1 MLTLKSHENK
11 KPIIAIKNKS
21 NKKTGEVFLLPKV
34 NKEIDGFEELEL
46 DDDHSF
52 QILPDQ
58 NKERDCLYVAGQA
71 GSGKSFFCKQYLK
84 EYIKLF
90 PKNPIFLFSY
100 LDEDDTIDEIKV
112 IQRID
117 IYDKEFLNEELDPK
131 DFKNSLIIL
140 DDMDCVEDKK
150 IKNKVLAFFKK
161 LLQIGRRFHTTVI
174 WACHEIVAGY
184 ETKCILGESHSI
196 TFFPKTIGTKK
207 MKYVCDS
214 YLGMDKEEIEKIKRL
229 DSRAVTVLKTYPKVV
244 VSEKEIFI
252 I

>member
-1 MLTLKSHENK
+1 M
-11 KPIIAIKNKS
+11 
-21 NKKTGEVFLLPKV
+21 FLLPKV

-58 NKERDCLYVAGQA
+58 NKERDCLYVAGA
-71 GSGKSFFCKQYLK
+71 SGSGKSFFCKQYLK

-100 LDEDDTIDEIKV
+100 LDEDDTIDEIKA

-150 IKNKVLAFFKK
+150 IKNKVLLFFKQ

-207 MKYVCDS
+207 N
-214 YLGMDKEEIEKIKRL
+214 EICL
-229 DSRAVTVLKTYPKVV
+229 
-244 VSEKEIFI
+244 
-252 I
+252 

>member
-11 KPIIAIKNKS
+11 KPIIAIKSKS

-58 NKERDCLYVAGQA
+58 NKERDCLYVAGA
-71 GSGKSFFCKQYLK
+71 SGSGKFYFCKSYLK

-90 PKNPIFLFSY
+90 AKNPIFLFSY
-100 LDEDDTIDEIKV
+100 LDEDDTIDEIKA

-150 IKNKVLAFFKK
+150 L
-161 LLQIGRRFHTTVI
+161 
-174 WACHEIVAGY
+174 
-184 ETKCILGESHSI
+184 
-196 TFFPKTIGTKK
+196 
-207 MKYVCDS
+207 
-214 YLGMDKEEIEKIKRL
+214 KIKFYYFL
-229 DSRAVTVLKTYPKVV
+229 NNYYKLEDD
-244 VSEKEIFI
+244 FI
-252 I
+252 QQLFGHVMK

>member
-58 NKERDCLYVAGQA
+58 NKERDCLYVAGA
-71 GSGKSFFCKQYLK
+71 SGS
-84 EYIKLF
+84 
-90 PKNPIFLFSY
+90 
-100 LDEDDTIDEIKV
+100 DEDDTIDEIKV
-112 IQRID
+112 IQRVD

-174 WACHEIVAGY
+174 WACHEIVAGA
-184 ETKCILGESHSI
+184 
-196 TFFPKTIGTKK
+196 KK

-214 YLGMDKEEIEKIKRL
+214 YLGMSKEKIEKIKRL
-229 DSRAVTVLKTYPKVV
+229 SKSSHSIKDLSK
-244 VSEKEIFI
+244 
-252 I
+252 